1 MKLLRKGKVKDIYQ
15 ISNGNLLF
23 HFSDRISA
31 FDIPMVNS
39 VPRKGE
45 VLCKFTQFWFRSL
58 GTKHHL
64 IREHDKDKIEVKKL
78 DMVPMECIVRGY
90 LYGSLYNRILKSNA
104 NPNVI
109 SQNFNPIKAA
119 RLPQPIFDPTTKS
132 DEHDLPISRERIVS
146 SGRVSDDEFE
156 YLKETSIS
164 LYNKMSKIVDDRGF
178 IIADVKFEFG
188 RDPANGNI
196 VLGDSIGPD
205 EFRLWQKSAYRPG
218 RDQESFDKQLLRDW
232 LIRTGF
238 KDRIENSVRE
248 GFKIEAPLIP
258 KEILGELTRRY
269 LWAYEQI
276 TNTKM

>member
-1 MKLLRKGKVKDIYQ
+1 VKDIYQ

-109 SQNFNPIKAA
+109 SQNFNPMKAA

-146 SGRVSDDEFE
+146 SGLVSGDEFE

-258 KEILGELTRRY
+258 KEILSELTRRY